1 VKTRFLLALVY
12 PLLIALPSPIE
23 AALRPAESDEFNG
36 QEAPAFS
43 VTPVKGDVVSLK
55 DLKGHLVLLN
65 FFASW
70 CPPCRE
76 EISSLTN
83 LYKQHS
89 KDGVAVVGIAVD
101 SLLTPESVGDVKPLT
116 EKLAIPYPVAIATD
130 KIATDYHFKG
140 IPTTVVIDR
149 DGKIAKTFYGY
160 HDDKVIEAVVQKLLL
175 PAGSKVQ

>member
-1 VKTRFLLALVY
+1 MKTRFLLALVY

-36 QEAPAFS
+36 QEAPTFF
-43 VTPVKGDVVSLK
+43 VTPVKGDAFSLN
-55 DLKGHLVLLN
+55 DFKGHPVLLN

-76 EISSLTN
+76 EISNLSH
-83 LYKQHS
+83 LYKKYS
-89 KDGVAVVGIAVD
+89 KEGIAVVGIAVD

-116 EKLAIPYPVAIATD
+116 EKLAIPYPVAIATE
-130 KIATDYHFKG
+130 KIANDYHFKG
-140 IPTTVVIDR
+140 IPTTVVIDK

-160 HDDKVIEAVVQKLLL
+160 HDEKLIEAAVQKLL
-175 PAGSKVQ
+175 PAAGSKAQ